1 MNKQIVDFCTT
12 EHYSAIKRNNRDESQ
27 KHGDTKEVQ
36 QRAYIILHDS
46 VYTKFRNRQNQ
57 GIETQRAIGD
67 ADWLERGIREFSEV
81 VHHVL
86 TRYKRCNFCTLQI
99 LTFKNK
105 TIYYITV
112 INISNEI

>member
-1 MNKQIVDFCTT
+1 MYNGTLLSNKR
-12 EHYSAIKRNNRDESQ
+12 HNRDESQ

-36 QRAYIILHDS
+36 HRASITLHDS
-46 VYTKFRNRQNQ
+46 AYMKFRNRQNQ
-57 GIETQRAIGD
+57 GVETQRAIGD
-67 ADWLERGIREFSEV
+67 GDWRERGRREFSEV

-105 TIYYITV
+105 TIILL
-112 INISNEI
+112 S